1 MEPLSPAV
9 FCMNQLNKHNTSLRD
24 LLESRENQLD
34 SSALSSLVDLDSIDL
49 VLRQCLTIDEMREAG
64 SFFTGS
70 KLAASA
76 VNAFQSPITF
86 DSVVLDPT
94 CGAGNLLIEC
104 SRRLG
109 VESTLSE
116 TLKKWGKVLWGFDI
130 HESFAEATRLRIVI
144 EALYRGVEKDCSI
157 DDALDFLINIKC
169 RDALTVSREE
179 LALVTHAIMNPPFTI
194 WPSPKEHYWKTG
206 KVNAAGIIFDKYL
219 RMFLEACHVSAIL
232 PDVLRSGS
240 RYEGFRDFSSSLLE
254 AQCSVWGKFNT
265 KTDVDV
271 FVLSGVVK
279 YESKPIIA
287 WFEDIGEYT
296 PLSDLFDVR
305 TGPLVA
311 YRDPEEG
318 PLLPYFHPKNSPAWE
333 VVSDVTERRCFSG
346 KLLSPPFVLVKRT
359 SSPSDRYRASATII
373 NIKEDVAIEN
383 HMIVIKPKDGKLKS
397 CRVLLKTLQSEKTNI
412 FLNDRARMRHLTIGV
427 IKSIPL

>member
-1 MEPLSPAV
+1 
-9 FCMNQLNKHNTSLRD
+9 MNQLNKHNTSLRD
-24 LLESRENQLD
+24 SLELEENQLD
-34 SSALSSLVDLDSIDL
+34 SSTLSSLVDLDSIDL
-49 VLRQCLTIDEMREAG
+49 VLREYLTIEEMREAG

-70 KLAASA
+70 KLAISA
-76 VNAFQSPITF
+76 VNSFQSSITF

-130 HESFAEATRLRIVI
+130 HESFVEATRLRIVV
-144 EALYRGVEKDCSI
+144 EALYRGIEKDCSI
-157 DDALDFLINIKC
+157 DEALEFLINIKC
-169 RDALTVSREE
+169 RDALTLSNEE
-179 LALVTHAIMNPPFTI
+179 LASVTHAIMNPPFTI
-194 WPSPKEHYWKTG
+194 WPSPKEHYWKIG

-219 RMFLEACHVSAIL
+219 RILPETCQVSAIL

-240 RYEGFRDFSSSLLE
+240 RYDDFRVYCSSSFNAE
-254 AQCSVWGKFNT
+254 CSVWGRFNT

-271 FVLSGVVK
+271 FILSGVK
-279 YESKPIIA
+279 KHENDRQIA

-296 PLSDLFDVR
+296 PVSDLFDVR

-311 YRDPEEG
+311 YREPEEG
-318 PLLPYFHPKNSPAWE
+318 PLLPYFHLKNSPAWE

-346 KLLSPPFVLVKRT
+346 KVLSPPFVVVKRT

-383 HMIVIKPKDGKLKS
+383 HMIVIIPKDGKLKS
-397 CRVLLKTLQSEKTNI
+397 CRALLRILKSDNTNA
-412 FLNDRARMRHLTIGV
+412 FLNDRARMRHLTVGV
-427 IKSIPL
+427 VKAIPIKK